1 LRQVLP
7 IFILSIAL
15 SGSLS
20 NAQSSTQ
27 TPAATSTQDKPSCE
41 TLRAEKTKTY
51 GFHPTQMTEAQIAA
65 KSKQLDAFWKNVQA
79 AGPQGNT
86 CIKQMLSEEKT
97 DHTFQFDAASML
109 YQADQSAEIG
119 NLVRDSVS
127 HADFR
132 EVDPANYLS
141 LALEL
146 SQAGID
152 IRPLA
157 ARLFRYPNAVIH
169 ISEHALDL
177 DSDTAALFLYGS
189 MPSDVATQ
197 ALIEELSA
205 PEAFVSSAAAHLLGE
220 QLTPEA
226 LSALSK
232 WPGVTLIEEDYRR
245 NDIQTALKYEK
256 PAASILS
263 STPKFT
269 REQVL
274 KVIASLPHT
283 RKEFDQV
290 MATRG
295 AEFDKQAREKKLSQ
309 QELAKAVAESEPIY
323 GIADHTAFADS
334 AIATLQPEDFETLR
348 AARRKAIY
356 NISDESLAEYL
367 AFTQVMIGLMNRL
380 DLYKE
385 YRAR

>member
-7 IFILSIAL
+7 VIVLSAVL
-15 SGSLS
+15 SGLPIA
-20 NAQSSTQ
+20 NAQSAAQSPSATHTQ
-27 TPAATSTQDKPSCE
+27 EKPSCE
-41 TLRAEKTKTY
+41 SLRAEKTKTY
-51 GFHPTQMTEAQIAA
+51 GFHPAQMTEAQIAA
-65 KSKQLDAFWKNVQA
+65 KSKELDAFWKNVQA
-79 AGPQGNT
+79 AGHEGNT
-86 CIKQMLSEEKT
+86 CIKRMLIEEKT

-109 YQADQSAEIG
+109 YQADQSPEIG
-119 NLVRDSVS
+119 NLVRDSIS
-127 HADFR
+127 RADFR
-132 EVDPANYLS
+132 ETDPATYLS

-177 DSDTAALFLYGS
+177 DTDTAALFLYGS
-189 MPSDVATQ
+189 MPPDVATQ

-205 PEAFVSSAAAHLLGE
+205 PEPFVNSAAAHILGE

-226 LSALSK
+226 LNALSK
-232 WPGVTLIEEDYRR
+232 WPGVALVEEDYRR
-245 NDIQTALKYEK
+245 NDIQAVLKYEK
-256 PAASILS
+256 PPAPTSP
-263 STPKFT
+263 PKFS

-274 KVIASLPHT
+274 KVIAGLPHT
-283 RKEFDQV
+283 HKEFDQV

-295 AEFDKQAREKKLSQ
+295 ADFDRQTRDKKLSQ
-309 QELAKAVAESEPIY
+309 EELAKAVADSEPIY
-323 GIADHTAFADS
+323 GIADHTAFTDS
-334 AIATLQPEDFETLR
+334 AIATLLPEDFETLR

-367 AFTQVMIGLMNRL
+367 ALTQVMIGLMNRL

-385 YRAR
+385 YRTH

>member
-7 IFILSIAL
+7 ILILSIAL
-15 SGSLS
+15 SGLLS

-27 TPAATSTQDKPSCE
+27 TPAATSTQEKPSCE

-65 KSKQLDAFWKNVQA
+65 KSKQLDAFWKNVQE
-79 AGPQGNT
+79 AGPKGNS

-205 PEAFVSSAAAHLLGE
+205 PEPFVSSAAAHLLGE

-380 DLYKE
+380 DLYRE
-385 YRAR
+385 YRAH